1 MVSFNN
7 YDNNHYSQKMYNEI
21 PIRTKCKRKHRKLNY
36 DAKEF
41 MDILIKYCAK
51 ENITIEYF
59 ILNTDYALAQVQY
72 IDKHNKAHIYDMWCE
87 MLINGRYKLYS
98 TLDIH
103 TTDKHQPKVKQL
115 KLF

>member
-1 MVSFNN
+1 M
-7 YDNNHYSQKMYNEI
+7 NNHYKAKIYRDI
-21 PIRTKCKRKHRKLNY
+21 PIVLKQKPSVKLSYNV
-36 DAKEF
+36 EEV
-41 MDILIKYCAK
+41 MDILITYCNK
-51 ENITIEYF
+51 EKIIIEYF
-59 ILNTDYALAQVQY
+59 ILNKDNILAQVQY